1 MFYFDV
7 NLKNFEAECS
17 WDKAL
22 LYLENLFLSIPTYD
36 KLNSLVG
43 FAWYYLIEGPIDSK
57 KYEKDENIVAIDIWK
72 KYIDVGLEQ
81 YPNNSG
87 FCFIAGYSIL
97 MHGFYLDEYKMN
109 YQQVGIE
116 LLNKAIHSAD
126 KNLQEVVNVILKH
139 SKQRKYKPLKVKYE
153 VLEQIFHGDSL
164 LEEYFKE
171 LYSLS

>member
-1 MFYFDV
+1 MFYFDG
-7 NLKNFEAECS
+7 NLKKYETDSS
-17 WDKAL
+17 WDKSL
-22 LYLENLFLSIPTYD
+22 LYLERLFQKEPTIE

-57 KYEKDENIVAIDIWK
+57 KYGNDENIIAIYIWE
-72 KYIDVGLEQ
+72 KYIDVGFKQ
-81 YPNNSG
+81 YLNNPV
-87 FCFIAGYSIL
+87 FCFIAGYSLL
-97 MHGFYLDEYKMN
+97 MHGFYLDKYKIN

-116 LLNKAIHSAD
+116 LLNKSINFAD

-139 SKQRKYKPLKVKYE
+139 SKQRKYKPLKIKHE

-171 LYSLS
+171 LYS